1 MRTQYISHFEKL
13 LELFHLFE
21 TQFIKYVFAFQM
33 ELRKA
38 FQNKAT
44 DILLKVHISFFR
56 TFKEQNITNNT
67 FAFLHFFFSFLTSIS
82 FNGISPIYWDLST

>member
-1 MRTQYISHFEKL
+1 MS
-13 LELFHLFE
+13 
-21 TQFIKYVFAFQM
+21 FAFQM

-67 FAFLHFFFSFLTSIS
+67 FAFLHFFVLFCFLI
-82 FNGISPIYWDLST
+82 FNKYSL

>member
-1 MRTQYISHFEKL
+1 MSFE
-13 LELFHLFE
+13 
-21 TQFIKYVFAFQM
+21 FQM

-67 FAFLHFFFSFLTSIS
+67 FAFLHFVLFCFVFSFLTSIR
-82 FNGISPIYWDLST
+82 FNGISPISWDLST